1 MSIPI
6 IQGGMDIG
14 ISLSGLASTLSNM
27 GGINAI
33 SSVRIELMIKSTVKI
48 QKFIL
53 LKLWVKKLEK
63 QGNNLWECLVLI
75 K

>member
-33 SSVRIELMIKSTVKI
+33 SSVRIELMIKSTGKI

>member
-33 SSVRIELMIKSTVKI
+33 SSVRIELMIKSTGKI

-63 QGNNLWECLVLI
+63 PGNNLWECLVLI

>member
-1 MSIPI
+1 
-6 IQGGMDIG
+6 
-14 ISLSGLASTLSNM
+14 M

-33 SSVRIELMIKSTVKI
+33 SSVRIELMIKSTGKI

>member
-1 MSIPI
+1 
-6 IQGGMDIG
+6 MDIG